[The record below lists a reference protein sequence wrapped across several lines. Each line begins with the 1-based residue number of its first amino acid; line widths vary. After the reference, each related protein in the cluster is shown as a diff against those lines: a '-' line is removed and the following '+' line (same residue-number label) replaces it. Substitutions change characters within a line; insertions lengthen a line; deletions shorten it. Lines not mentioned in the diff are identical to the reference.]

1 MSDSD
6 GYMSSGES
14 SNIQD
19 SESSDEMEVVR
30 LVEPYA
36 DEPPAHSSDEE
47 EDSEEDLDGLSPAV
61 LRARFQREVAVQEWY
76 VLSTVI
82 WHRE

>member
-14 SNIQD
+14 SNVQD
-19 SESSDEMEVVR
+19 SESSDEMEVVG

-61 LRARFQREVAVQEWY
+61 LRARFQREVAVQTKSK
-76 VLSTVI
+76 L
-82 WHRE
+82 

>member
-14 SNIQD
+14 SNVQD
-19 SESSDEMEVVR
+19 SESSDEMEVVG

-36 DEPPAHSSDEE
+36 DEQPAHSSE
-47 EDSEEDLDGLSPAV
+47 
-61 LRARFQREVAVQEWY
+61 RKKTQRK
-76 VLSTVI
+76 T
-82 WHRE
+82 